1 MKASILNII
10 LAVVIFTVIAATLLI
25 STTVVMP
32 YSEDT
37 IFAKQFPY
45 EGFSNYGNANDD
57 KPNTDAGIDHFLMQ
71 GPNAG
76 SDCTKIYGFNGLFC
90 KPYVADSSID
100 KFSEIKGDPSCLGKS
115 SGLSNSMGGLCLDA
129 NMQKM
134 LQTRGGN
141 QTGAPMEIGK

>member
-1 MKASILNII
+1 MKASLLNII

-25 STTVVMP
+25 STTAVHP

-45 EGFSNYGNANDD
+45 EGFSNYGNVN
-57 KPNTDAGIDHFLMQ
+57 NT
-71 GPNAG
+71 PNADADVNAFLLKE
-76 SDCTKIYGFNGLFC
+76 SVADCTKIYGFDGLFC

-100 KFSEIKGDPSCLGKS
+100 KFSEIKGSPAAFGKS
-115 SGLSNSMGGLCLDA
+115 SGLSNSMGSLSLDA
-129 NMQKM
+129 NAQKM

>member
-10 LAVVIFTVIAATLLI
+10 LAVVIFTIIAATLLI
-25 STTVVMP
+25 STTVVQP

-45 EGFSNYGNANDD
+45 EGFSNYGNSNND
-57 KPNTDAGIDHFLMQ
+57 KPNTDAGIDKFLIQ
-71 GPNAG
+71 NSGA
-76 SDCTKIYGFNGLFC
+76 DCTKVYGFDGLFC
-90 KPYVADSSID
+90 KPNVADSSID
-100 KFSEIKGDPSCLGKS
+100 KFSEVKGDPSCFGKS
-115 SGLSNSMGGLCLDA
+115 SGLSNSMGSLCLDS
-129 NMQKM
+129 NMAKM